1 MEFTKSLRDKNW
13 WRNVSIILWKCM
25 EYSKCEKCQYNCEIN
40 FQQLTCPGALLAFCV
55 NWVCY
60 LIRVYF
66 EFAEFIQNTNE
77 SLLFH
82 SPRNGE
88 KTYFDFRNWIFTKFC
103 LIFQKNFTCNFF
115 FQQVN
120 SPNASQKCFI
130 SHRHVGWVCMVTEH
144 ILRSTNI
151 WNKKKTTMVWCS

>member
-82 SPRNGE
+82 SPRL
-88 KTYFDFRNWIFTKFC
+88 TKKHI
-103 LIFQKNFTCNFF
+103 LISAIGSSRSFVWFFKKISRVIFF
-115 FQQVN
+115 FNKSIVQT
-120 SPNASQKCFI
+120 PHRNALF
-130 SHRHVGWVCMVTEH
+130 H
-144 ILRSTNI
+144 IVMLVEFA
-151 WNKKKTTMVWCS
+151 W